1 MEMQI
6 LLDKLSEFLMVEQG
20 GLQLYKVAQGRAID
34 AELKRLY
41 GQFAEQTSHHR
52 EVLIRLITAVG
63 GDPSYISPT
72 ARIAQ
77 HKAESLLCCALQA
90 GPLTP
95 EEVQANDLEN
105 LVLAE
110 TKDHADWQLLS
121 KIAQQMPADEP
132 SAQLFT
138 EAVQEVEAE
147 EDQHIEMVKQKLEEL
162 QMRMLANGKAVPL
175 RDMINNETLI
185 IKDQHPKPITA
196 GLLEFSE
203 ISPWLP
209 SPAVRETSAV

>member
-63 GDPSYISPT
+63 GDPSYIGPT

-110 TKDHADWQLLS
+110 
-121 KIAQQMPADEP
+121 
-132 SAQLFT
+132 
-138 EAVQEVEAE
+138 
-147 EDQHIEMVKQKLEEL
+147 
-162 QMRMLANGKAVPL
+162 
-175 RDMINNETLI
+175 
-185 IKDQHPKPITA
+185 
-196 GLLEFSE
+196 
-203 ISPWLP
+203 
-209 SPAVRETSAV
+209 